1 MGAFPPG
8 LTTTQAIGRGI
19 TATLAALVSPFSV
32 AVMQRN
38 LKVWRA
44 YLWASLL
51 GNFGEPLLYLLA
63 IGFGVGK
70 LIGPE
75 GINGVPYDAY
85 LAPGILVSTAM
96 YTAVFE
102 CTFGSFTRLKTQKTF
117 ESTLTTPVSPFELA
131 TGEVYSGAVKSG
143 LGAAIVLLV
152 ISLFGLVPSWW
163 SLLAIPLGVLVG
175 FAFGSL
181 SLLVATLSPDYFF
194 FNYFFTLAI
203 TPMFLLS
210 GIFFPVEQLPEWAQY
225 LSNLFPLTH
234 AVSISRALTLGYPQW
249 ALLGNMAAL
258 SVGGVATLVVAGFL
272 LRRRLIQ

>member
-8 LTTTQAIGRGI
+8 LSKSQAIGRGI
-19 TATLAALVSPFSV
+19 LATLSALVSPYSV
-32 AVMQRN
+32 AVTRRN
-38 LKVWRA
+38 IIVWRA

-75 GINGVPYDAY
+75 GIDGVPYDAY

-96 YTAVFE
+96 YAAVFE
-102 CTFGSFTRLKTQKTF
+102 CTFGSFTRLKTLRTF

-131 TGEVYSGAVKSG
+131 TGEVYSGALKSG
-143 LGAAIVLLV
+143 LGAAIVLIV

-163 SLLAIPLGVLVG
+163 AVLAIPLGILVG

-181 SLLVATLSPDYFF
+181 SLVVATLSPDYFF
-194 FNYFFTLAI
+194 FNYFFTLTI

-210 GIFFPVEQLPEWAQY
+210 GIFFPVSQLPAWAQVI
-225 LSNLFPLTH
+225 SSGFPLTH

-249 ALLGNMAAL
+249 DLLGNMLAL
-258 SVGGVATLVVAGFL
+258 AMGGLATLVVAGFL